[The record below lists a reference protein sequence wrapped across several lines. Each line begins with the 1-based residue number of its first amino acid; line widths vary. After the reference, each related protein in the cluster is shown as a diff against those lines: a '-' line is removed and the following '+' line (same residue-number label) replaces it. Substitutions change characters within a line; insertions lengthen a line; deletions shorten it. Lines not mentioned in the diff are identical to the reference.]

1 MNTVGTMLLKID
13 PKVQPILVELIDPEG
28 AGYTRKDR
36 YMKAMKAV
44 SLFMAVD
51 KDMSHSLSK
60 SEMSTLLWLMCGD
73 EPNDNNLNGTLSNL
87 DANGDSAIELREWM
101 DFLATNDHKGKKVLN
116 YSLKQKFDLY
126 DDDGNGNISVDELE
140 NMIIDSFQGLIDR
153 AKGDNKIMAENVV
166 RDLAKIIMN
175 KMDDNMSNNLDVN
188 KKNKKN

>member
-1 MNTVGTMLLKID
+1 MT
-13 PKVQPILVELIDPEG
+13 
-28 AGYTRKDR
+28 Y
-36 YMKAMKAV
+36 
-44 SLFMAVD
+44 
-51 KDMSHSLSK
+51 
-60 SEMSTLLWLMCGD
+60 
-73 EPNDNNLNGTLSNL
+73 SNL

-140 NMIIDSFQGLIDR
+140 NMIIDSFQSLIDR

-175 KMDDNMSNNLDVN
+175 KMDDNLSNNLDVR
-188 KKNKKN
+188 KK

>member
-1 MNTVGTMLLKID
+1 MNIVGNMLLKID
-13 PKVQPILVELIDPEG
+13 PKVQPIFVELIDPEG
-28 AGYTRKDR
+28 AGYIRKDR

-60 SEMSTLLWLMCGD
+60 SEMSTLLWLMCGS

-140 NMIIDSFQGLIDR
+140 NMIIDSFQSLIDR

-175 KMDDNMSNNLDVN
+175 KMDDNLSNNLDVR
-188 KKNKKN
+188 KK